1 MFDTLIPQMNYVF
14 VRDSFCELLAAER
27 DNQIKIAHLSGFS
40 DNFIKENIDFTVYPK
55 KYRMPDIEDMPCVF
69 VYIEN
74 EDFPEDLQ
82 SYGGAGEAIAK
93 IAVEYYAAGTST
105 NETPADT
112 NADNRFNYLSSQ
124 IHYIL
129 NSEDNADKGTEGFIK
144 HCVFK
149 GWHRVQTPD
158 DMNEAITV
166 LGGKFNYE
174 IGINEPANLAK
185 TIKIRDLYI
194 KAHIRDEFIDPYVRI
209 LRRADVSECERNP
222 EETKS

>member
-1 MFDTLIPQMNYVF
+1 MFDNIIPPMNYVF
-14 VRDSFCELLAAER
+14 VRDSICELLASER
-27 DNQIKIAHLSGFS
+27 DNQVKIAHLSGFS
-40 DNFIKENIDFTVYPK
+40 DKFIKENIDFTVYPK

-105 NETPADT
+105 FDKSADA
-112 NADNRFNYLSSQ
+112 NADERFNYLTSQ

-149 GWHRVQTPD
+149 GWKRVQAPD
-158 DMNEAITV
+158 DLNEAITA

-185 TIKIRDLYI
+185 TVNIKELYI
-194 KAHIRDEFIDPYVRI
+194 KAKIRDEFIDSYVRI
-209 LRRADVSECERNP
+209 LIQENN
-222 EETKS
+222 K

>member
-1 MFDTLIPQMNYVF
+1 MFDNIIPPMNYVF
-14 VRDSFCELLAAER
+14 VRDSICELLASER
-27 DNQIKIAHLSGFS
+27 DNQVEIAHLAGFS
-40 DNFIKENIDFTVYPK
+40 DKFIKENIDFTVYPK

-105 NETPADT
+105 FYKSADA
-112 NADNRFNYLSSQ
+112 NADERFNYLTSQ

-149 GWHRVQTPD
+149 GWKRVQAPD
-158 DMNEAITV
+158 DLNEAITA

-185 TIKIRDLYI
+185 TVNIKELYI
-194 KAHIRDEFIDPYVRI
+194 KAKIRDEFIDPYIKI
-209 LRRADVSECERNP
+209 LLNSDTRAERC
-222 EETKS
+222 